1 MKKPVAMFL
10 EKLYRD
16 SRYIPTGRVE
26 QLGVKRIAFMEVC
39 PVVSPTGEER
49 GRLLLERE
57 FALDGRPDGERPY
70 GMESLLAYCLHAS
83 GEQEGF
89 QLKAQDVS
97 RLVEEAWQ
105 FYVRRN
111 FHFLLADFVRARND
125 AEHNIEISRLISR
138 CAADED
144 EGWTFV
150 KWWPWIERDRAIA
163 QALSD
168 VESGHLESAAAE
180 LYRARRAISRFAKEH
195 ATQYAR
201 EGEAA
206 VAMPGQMEQHI
217 DTLVR
222 LLQRLYMMPIA
233 LEQQLDEAMERGDI
247 EATDRLRRQM
257 MGEALG
263 RE

>member
-26 QLGVKRIAFMEVC
+26 RLGVKKIAFMEVC
-39 PVVSPTGEER
+39 PVLSPTGEER
-49 GRLLLERE
+49 GRMLLEQQ
-57 FALDGRPDGERPY
+57 FALDGRPDGEQPH
-70 GMESLLAYCLHAS
+70 GTESLLSYYLRAS
-83 GEQEGF
+83 GEQEGY
-89 QLKAQDVS
+89 QLKPQDVS

-111 FHFLLADFVRARND
+111 FHFLLGDFVRARND
-125 AEHNIEISRLISR
+125 AEHNLEISRLISR
-138 CAADED
+138 CAEDED
-144 EGWTFV
+144 DGWTFV

-201 EGEAA
+201 EGEAGA
-206 VAMPGQMEQHI
+206 GMPGQMEQHI
-217 DTLVR
+217 DTLVK
-222 LLQRLYMMPIA
+222 LLQRLYLVPIP
-233 LEQQLDEAMERGDI
+233 LEQQLDEAVERGDT
-247 EATDRLRRQM
+247 EATDRLRRKM
-257 MGEALG
+257 MGEAMG